1 MGGKRDTDSAS
12 IERAL
17 VALRRAQRR
26 RNLAR
31 LSERRGE
38 RVGEH
43 AALPDGVFD
52 LLDAVESATER
63 GETLTVTEAAA
74 ALGVDQPRASR
85 LAAQALGAG
94 LVRREADQRDGRRSL
109 LTLTADGR
117 TTLARIHD
125 FRHRVVTET
134 VADWPAEDRAAL
146 ALLLTRF
153 VRDFTDLT
161 EHPGPPGGRRRD
173 RTP

>member
-1 MGGKRDTDSAS
+1 MSGKPIPGADKETAA
-12 IERAL
+12 IERAV

-38 RVGEH
+38 RRGEH

-63 GETLTVTEAAA
+63 GEPLTVTEAAA
-74 ALGVDQPRASR
+74 ALAVDQPRASR
-85 LAAQALGAG
+85 LAAQALEAG
-94 LVRREADQRDGRRSL
+94 LLRREADQRDGRRSL

-117 TTLARIHD
+117 TALARLHD

-134 VADWPAEDRAAL
+134 VADWPAEDREAL
-146 ALLLTRF
+146 ARLLTRF
-153 VRDFTDLT
+153 VRDFTHLT
-161 EHPGPPGGRRRD
+161 ERPERD
-173 RTP
+173 